1 MKKLPLNL
9 KLFLSLA
16 CILMTVLLMILF
28 LNSTALENYYMH
40 FKEESLIKT
49 ILSLNDTYNNYNPNT
64 AQEALISLAIL
75 EANQNIDIVIKDNKK
90 ITVYSTSEDFTSNMY
105 LVDTYSN
112 FAINEFFE
120 KKLLG
125 SEMPYSTELLSDT
138 KLDLDYL
145 VLYGK
150 LDNGYQLLLR
160 TPIESVRESVQV
172 MNKFMVLISLV
183 SIMLSSILAYFV
195 SRSFTKPIIEL
206 NEIAKS
212 ITELDFS
219 KKYKGNDT
227 DEIGI
232 LGNSI
237 NHLSESLRTK
247 IQELNDIN
255 LELEKD
261 IEKTSK
267 LAEMRNQFVSDV
279 SHELKTPITLI
290 QGYAEGLVDGIITD
304 EEDKKYY
311 CEVILD
317 EANKMSTLTRELL
330 DLSNLEYGNGELNIE
345 EFDIVELTSNILKKN
360 EILFKEKD
368 LNVEFASAN
377 HSLLVLGDVF
387 RIEQVINNYLNNAMK
402 NVDENRKLKITI
414 LEKNSVA
421 KVSIFNSGKN
431 INEENLARIW
441 TKFYKV
447 DSSRNRS
454 ISGSGI
460 GLSLVQAI
468 MTKHKNNFG
477 VINHENGV
485 EFWFELN
492 KK

>member
-16 CILMTVLLMILF
+16 CILLTVLLMILF

-40 FKEESLIKT
+40 FKEDNLIKT
-49 ILSLNDTYNNYNPNT
+49 YSSLNNTYNNYNPDT
-64 AQEALISLAIL
+64 VQESLLNLAIL
-75 EANQNIDIVIKDNKK
+75 EANQNIDIVIKDHKK
-90 ITVYSTSEDFTSNMY
+90 ITVYSTSEDFTGNMY
-105 LVDTYSN
+105 LVDTPSN
-112 FAINEFFE
+112 MAINDFFE
-120 KKLLG
+120 KKLSG
-125 SEMPYSTELLSDT
+125 SEEPYYTEHLSDS
-138 KLDLDYL
+138 KLHVDYL
-145 VLYGK
+145 VLYGV

-160 TPIESVRESVQV
+160 TPIESIRESVQV
-172 MNKFMVLISLV
+172 MNKFMVLISLT
-183 SIMLSSILAYFV
+183 SIILSSILAYFV
-195 SRSFTKPIIEL
+195 SKSFTKPITEL

-227 DEIGI
+227 DEIGV

-304 EEDKKYY
+304 EDDKKYY

-330 DLSNLEYGNGELNIE
+330 DLSNLEYGNGELSIE
-345 EFDIVELTSNILKKN
+345 TFYIVELIANILKKN
-360 EILFKEKD
+360 EILFKEKE
-368 LNVEFASAN
+368 LNVAFEHTENSIMVN
-377 HSLLVLGDVF
+377 GDIF

-402 NVDENRKLKITI
+402 NVDENKFIKISITKKDLVSKI
-414 LEKNSVA
+414 SV
-421 KVSIFNSGKN
+421 FNSGKN

-447 DSSRNRS
+447 DSSRNRAL
-454 ISGSGI
+454 SGSGI

-468 MTKHKNNFG
+468 MTKHNNNFG
-477 VINHENGV
+477 VINQENGV
-485 EFWFELN
+485 EFWFELTN
-492 KK
+492 N